1 MPKVGMEPRRRA
13 DVVNATLACI
23 SKYGIEGMTL
33 DKVAVQAGC
42 SKGVVTYYYKNKD
55 ELTLEAFKSFM
66 AYYSVKI
73 EAEISAGMTAGAM
86 LEIVLRHLLP
96 AAGTEAGASI
106 NVSLL
111 DGIGEM
117 RIPYE
122 DQGRLF
128 VQFFS
133 RAAVDRELREVMSG
147 IYERELAGITRIFEL
162 GYRTG
167 EMSTPDAH
175 DAAYGLLA
183 MVVGLSFFRVANVAP
198 GNGEDNRSIGEDYVK
213 QFMKPQ

>member
-23 SKYGIEGMTL
+23 SKYGIDGMTL
-33 DKVAVQAGC
+33 DKVAEQAGC

-55 ELTLEAFKSFM
+55 ELTTEAFKSFM
-66 AYYSVKI
+66 AYYGAKI
-73 EAEISAGMTAGAM
+73 EAEISDGMTAGAM
-86 LEIVLRHLLP
+86 LEIALKHMLP
-96 AAGTEAGASI
+96 PAGQDAGASI
-106 NVSLL
+106 SVSQL

-133 RAAVDRELREVMSG
+133 RAAVDPKLRDVVSG
-147 IYERELAGITRIFEL
+147 SYGRDLAGIARIFAF
-162 GYRTG
+162 GDGTG
-167 EMSTPDAH
+167 EMSAPDAH
-175 DAAYGLLA
+175 GAAYGLMA

-198 GNGEDNRSIGEDYVK
+198 ASGADNRYIGEEYARR
-213 QFMKPQ
+213 FMKRK